1 MMSRPMAWVAGVAV
15 IATCIG
21 GCSQSGDSD
30 SATSSSTAMP
40 VNSTTQGSPV
50 RPTLTDTSLQPPTQ
64 QNKYTTEGRPE
75 VVVDPCTW
83 FGDEAI
89 AKAGL
94 DPSTRRRGSDLVAE
108 YTFLT
113 CDFDGKYRDLSID
126 SGNVTWEEDLQKN
139 GAISEPLTVNG
150 RDAMWVLDPDLQ
162 GTCDIHLRTKVGFV
176 ILSAVRTHEGI
187 QAGLQRC
194 DGVLEMAEAIEP
206 EIGEEN

>member
-1 MMSRPMAWVAGVAV
+1 MSRRLRWVAVL
-15 IATCIG
+15 ATATAG
-21 GCSQSGDSD
+21 LVGCSQDGKD
-30 SATSSSTAMP
+30 SALPSSSAMAAS
-40 VNSTTQGSPV
+40 STTETSPA
-50 RPTLTDTSLQPPTQ
+50 RPTLTDPKLQPPTQ

-83 FGDEAI
+83 FSDEAI

-94 DPSTRRRGSDLVAE
+94 DPGTRRRGSDWVAE

-113 CDFDGKYRDLSID
+113 CDFDGLHRDLSVD
-126 SGNVTWEEDLQKN
+126 SGNVTWQEDIAKN
-139 GAISEPLTVNG
+139 GPNSKPLTVNG
-150 RDAMWVLDPDLQ
+150 REAMWVLDPDLQ

-194 DGVLEMAEAIEP
+194 DGVLEIAEAIEP
-206 EIGEEN
+206 EIGKEN